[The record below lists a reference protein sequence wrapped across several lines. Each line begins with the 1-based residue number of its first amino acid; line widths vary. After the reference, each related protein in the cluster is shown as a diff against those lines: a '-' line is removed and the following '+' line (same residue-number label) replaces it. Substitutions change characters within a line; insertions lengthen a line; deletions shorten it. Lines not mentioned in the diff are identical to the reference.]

1 MLFVI
6 ANTLLIEGLKMNIFQ
21 TSYIRRY
28 KQAVLD
34 KPQELVRQARLSCI
48 FFNEILWMGPI
59 CANMIIVVADLLNYR
74 NLYHALNVSASFH
87 SRACP
92 SFVNNVLFFAERNR
106 VLSSKLVENVIS

>member
-1 MLFVI
+1 
-6 ANTLLIEGLKMNIFQ
+6 
-21 TSYIRRY
+21 
-28 KQAVLD
+28 
-34 KPQELVRQARLSCI
+34 
-48 FFNEILWMGPI
+48 MGPI
-59 CANMIIVVADLLNYR
+59 CVNMIIVVADLLNYR

>member
-1 MLFVI
+1 
-6 ANTLLIEGLKMNIFQ
+6 MNIFQ

-48 FFNEILWMGPI
+48 FLMRFYGWVQSAPI
-59 CANMIIVVADLLNYR
+59 MIIVVADLLNYR